1 MASEEEGRVVALK
14 RYKILAGL
22 MGLLTA
28 GLLIMGIIAVTMYP
42 ENGFGPPYYLGCFI
56 VGCLG
61 LIHTMVS
68 TRIVSK
74 GGDID
79 NDDIKKREI
88 QSTIKGHYA
97 LSIFLCIGC
106 FFGIFFAVV
115 SLSGFVSGPDEPTG
129 YEDKVEALSGIT
141 IACCILTLGV
151 NIFGIRI
158 VITYGRYFGV
168 HINDHRTGA
177 AETTF
182 DTQTGVLHNDGTGT
196 NAIIQSLTEENRL
209 LQENLRLQQ
218 ELNQQR
224 RSQRTHNVL
233 NPSRSTIYPMG
244 GVYHLSAHS
253 FPTDPPPSYYSVN

>member
-1 MASEEEGRVVALK
+1 
-14 RYKILAGL
+14 

-88 QSTIKGHYA
+88 QSTMKRHYV
-97 LSIFLCIGC
+97 LSILLCMAC
-106 FFGIFFAVV
+106 FIGIFFAGVGGFPGFG
-115 SLSGFVSGPDEPTG
+115 SGINEPTG
-129 YEDKVEALSGIT
+129 YEDKVKALSGIT
-141 IACCILTLGV
+141 IAGCILTLGV
-151 NIFGIRI
+151 GIFGACT
-158 VITYGRYFGV
+158 VSTYGRYFGV
-168 HINDHRTGA
+168 HVNGHRTVA
-177 AETTF
+177 AGTTF
-182 DTQTGVLHNDGTGT
+182 GTEGMGTNTNYATQTGALYNGGTGT
-196 NAIIQSLTEENRL
+196 NAIIQSHTEENRL

-224 RSQRTHNVL
+224 RSQRTHNGL
-233 NPSRSTIYPMG
+233 NPSPSSIYPMG

>member
-56 VGCLG
+56 VGCL
-61 LIHTMVS
+61 
-68 TRIVSK
+68 
-74 GGDID
+74 
-79 NDDIKKREI
+79 
-88 QSTIKGHYA
+88 IKGHYA